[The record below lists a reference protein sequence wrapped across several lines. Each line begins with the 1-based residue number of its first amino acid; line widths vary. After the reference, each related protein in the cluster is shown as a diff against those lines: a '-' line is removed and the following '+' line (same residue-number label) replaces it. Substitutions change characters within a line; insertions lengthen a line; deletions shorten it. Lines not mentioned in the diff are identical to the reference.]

1 MPLAILQATPDLTLI
16 GAERMRRSLALFCQR
31 AWGQIDTQPLVW
43 NWHLDLIC
51 ACLEAVTRNELNDL
65 LINIPPGHAK
75 SMIVSVLWPAW
86 EWAVDPQKKLISSSY
101 IDSLVARD
109 AVRFRDLIFTP
120 WYQEH
125 FVKPR
130 TAIAAHEATKP
141 EADRDPIRM
150 LGAWGFK
157 DDQNLKMHMKNTLGG
172 ERIGVTT
179 GSGTGHRAH
188 TEIVDDPLS
197 AETAT
202 SKVEREAVVRW
213 FFETMSSRFVDQDNG
228 KRVII
233 MQRLHEADLAGE
245 VITRGGFA
253 QLVLPTEFD
262 PKRRAEVYAKPH
274 KHSAK
279 CQGEG
284 RPECL
289 ISTTERGR
297 LIAIDPRTVAG
308 ELLFPAR
315 FPKSAIDQAK
325 SPKGMG
331 AQAYHAQH
339 QQVPTPPEG
348 NLIKRAWFTK
358 RWLLPGE
365 APLAGYVT
373 RPLPRPS
380 VIEIVTDAAFKK
392 TDTSDFVACGVW
404 GLLWPDIY
412 LLDIVWARMTFTETL
427 QAIRGLKTKWKR
439 ASGIVI
445 EDKANGSALIDTL
458 KQELSGVIGVEPEG
472 GKESRIAAA
481 ARYIEAGNVWLP
493 QSALDQTGA
502 LIEEAVSFPKASHDD
517 GIDMTAYAIN
527 RFLTDAD
534 AGFLEEMMR
543 GVK

>member
-1 MPLAILQATPDLTLI
+1 MALAILQVIPDVMAI
-16 GAERMRRSLALFCQR
+16 GAERMRRSLSLFCQR
-31 AWGQIDTQPLVW
+31 AWSQIDPQPLIW

-51 ACLEAVTRNELNDL
+51 ECLQAVTRGELNDL

-86 EWAVDPQKKLISSSY
+86 EWACDPQKKLISSSY

-109 AVRFRDLIFTP
+109 AVRFRDLIVTP

-125 FVKPR
+125 FVTPR
-130 TAIAAHEATKP
+130 AAIAERERAKP
-141 EADRDPIRM
+141 ESDQDPLKL
-150 LGAWGFK
+150 LGSWAFK

-197 AETAT
+197 AETALQ
-202 SKVEREAVVRW
+202 KVEREAVVRW

-245 VITRGGFA
+245 VVSRGGFA

-262 PKRRAEVYAKPH
+262 PKRRAEVRAQRVRDIETGKLRPLRP
-274 KHSAK
+274 
-279 CQGEG
+279 GEV
-284 RPECL
+284 
-289 ISTTERGR
+289 GR
-297 LIAIDPRTVAG
+297 LIARDPRTVAG
-308 ELLFPAR
+308 DLLFPER
-315 FPKSAIDQAK
+315 FPQSAIDMAK

-331 AQAYHAQH
+331 AQAFHAQH

-348 NLIKRAWFTK
+348 NLIKRAWFCK

-365 APLAGYVT
+365 APLAGYIT
-373 RPLPRPS
+373 RPLPRPA

-412 LLDIVWARMTFTETL
+412 LLDLVWARMTFTETL
-427 QAIRGLKTKWKR
+427 QAIRGLKQKWKR
-439 ASGIVI
+439 ASGIII

-458 KQELSGVIGVEPEG
+458 KQNVAGVIGVEPEG

-534 AGFLEEMMR
+534 AAFLMQMMQ
-543 GVK
+543 GAH